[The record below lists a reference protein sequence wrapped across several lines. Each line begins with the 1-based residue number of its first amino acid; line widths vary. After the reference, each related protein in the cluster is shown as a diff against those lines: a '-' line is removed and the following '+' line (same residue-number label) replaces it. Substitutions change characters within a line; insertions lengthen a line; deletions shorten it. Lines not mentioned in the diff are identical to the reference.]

1 MVSVTS
7 ERTFSALRQLKNYM
21 KQDSL
26 KKIDSGTLDTMKFT
40 RRFDGAT
47 NNAKGIFE
55 NLSRS

>member
-1 MVSVTS
+1 MASVTS
-7 ERTFSALRQLKNYM
+7 ERTFSNLRQLKNYT

-26 KKIDSGTLDTMKFT
+26 KKIDSGTLDAMKFT
-40 RRFDGAT
+40 GRFDGAT

>member
-1 MVSVTS
+1 MASVTS
-7 ERTFSALRQLKNYM
+7 ERTFSALRQLKNYT

-40 RRFDGAT
+40 GRFDGTT
-47 NNAKGIFE
+47 NNDKGIFE

>member
-1 MVSVTS
+1 MASVTS
-7 ERTFSALRQLKNYM
+7 ERTFSALRQLKNYT

-40 RRFDGAT
+40 RRLDGAT

>member
-1 MVSVTS
+1 
-7 ERTFSALRQLKNYM
+7 M

-40 RRFDGAT
+40 RGFDGAT